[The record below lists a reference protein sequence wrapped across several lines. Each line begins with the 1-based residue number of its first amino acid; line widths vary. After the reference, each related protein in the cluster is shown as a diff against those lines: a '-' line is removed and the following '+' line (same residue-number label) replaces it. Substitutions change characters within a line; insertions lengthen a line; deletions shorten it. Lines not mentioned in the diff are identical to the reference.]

1 MTYYYIQL
9 ELGSIDRV
17 AKLSAYVNALCPGL
31 LAGSVGNTLV
41 AMPR

>member
-9 ELGSIDRV
+9 ELCSPDRAV
-17 AKLSAYVNALCPGL
+17 KLAAYVNALCPGL
-31 LAGSVGNTLV
+31 LSGNVGNTLV

>member
-9 ELGSIDRV
+9 ELHSPDRAV
-17 AKLSAYVNALCPGL
+17 KLAAYINAICPGL